1 MRLYLSAALQL
12 AGGIG
17 LFIYGIKLMS
27 GALQAIAGNRLRH
40 LIETLTSTPLRGVFM
55 GILVATL
62 LQSSTAATVMTV
74 SFVNASLMTLY
85 QSIGVIMGANIGTT
99 VTAQIIAFRI
109 DELALPVVA
118 LGVTLLIV
126 GKTKKWRYSGEGLI
140 GFGLLF
146 LGMQTMGGATRFF
159 LDYKELFLDLGQNPL
174 LCILI
179 GTVVTM
185 IVQSSTAT
193 VGLTIAMASQGL
205 LDLDTAVPIILGN
218 NIGTTFTVV
227 LSSIGANRSAKQ
239 AAAAHVLFNV
249 IGVIIFFPFLSFY
262 KELLIMSSSDIS
274 RQLANAHSSF
284 SIINTII
291 FLPFTSLFAKTI
303 QKIIPANDLSKTQ
316 GPLYLNKTLIEAS
329 PTAAVIAVKD
339 ELMRMGDIVLKMFEL
354 VRSHYK
360 DNTSTERFLNEFAES
375 EKTVNNIN
383 RAISSYAAEIWQKK
397 LSSDVSAVLGCYIN
411 AAGDLERVGDHL
423 ENLMHLSVAVGKTFS
438 SQAEAEMWS
447 MYDAAEKAVT
457 YAMDSIKHEDV
468 KKAGIVIDDI
478 EKQIDAQEKQ
488 YRRNHIGR
496 LNSGECNP
504 EKGIIF
510 IDILSNLERIGDH
523 SHNIAYFTRD
533 IVALSRQEDVFKHEK
548 LP

>member
-1 MRLYLSAALQL
+1 MYWSVALQL
-12 AGGIG
+12 AGGIA
-17 LFIYGIKLMS
+17 LFLYGIKLMS
-27 GALQAIAGNRLRH
+27 GALQSIAGNRMRH

-55 GILVATL
+55 GIVVATL

-85 QSIGVIMGANIGTT
+85 QAVGVIMGANIGTT

-109 DELALPVVA
+109 DELALPTIA
-118 LGVTLLIV
+118 LGVTLLIT
-126 GKTKKWRYSGEGLI
+126 GKTKKWRYAGEGLI

-146 LGMQTMGGATRFF
+146 LGMQTMGSSTRFF
-159 LDYKELFLDLGQNPL
+159 LGYKELFLGLGQNPI

-185 IVQSSTAT
+185 VVQSSTAT

-205 LDLDTAVPIILGN
+205 LDLDTAVPLILGN

-227 LSSIGANRSAKQ
+227 LASIGANRSAKQ

-249 IGVIIFFPFLSFY
+249 IGVIMIYPFLSVY
-262 KELLIMSSSDIS
+262 KDFLVLSSSDIA
-274 RQLANAHSSF
+274 RQLANAHSGF
-284 SIINTII
+284 SIIITII
-291 FLPFTSLFAKTI
+291 FLPFTSLFAQSI
-303 QKIIPANDLSKTQ
+303 QKLIPANDLDETR
-316 GPLYLNKTLIEAS
+316 GPVYLDKKLVEAS

-339 ELMRMGDIVLKMFEL
+339 ELLRMGDIVLKMSGL

-375 EKTVNNIN
+375 EKAVNNIN
-383 RAISSYAAEIWQKK
+383 RAIASYAAEIWQKK
-397 LSSDVSAVLGCYIN
+397 LSSDVSTVLGCYIN

-423 ENLMHLSVAVGKTFS
+423 NNLMEVSVAVGKTFS
-438 SQAEAEMWS
+438 AQAEAEMWD
-447 MYDAAEKAVT
+447 MYDTAEKAVV
-457 YAMDSIKHEDV
+457 YALDSIRHEDV
-468 KKAGIVIDDI
+468 TKASIVI
-478 EKQIDAQEKQ
+478 EELESQIDALEKQ
-488 YRRNHIGR
+488 YRKSHIER

-504 EKGIIF
+504 ERGIIF

-523 SHNIAYFTRD
+523 SHNIAYFTHD
-533 IVALSRQEDVFKHEK
+533 IVALSKQTK
-548 LP
+548 